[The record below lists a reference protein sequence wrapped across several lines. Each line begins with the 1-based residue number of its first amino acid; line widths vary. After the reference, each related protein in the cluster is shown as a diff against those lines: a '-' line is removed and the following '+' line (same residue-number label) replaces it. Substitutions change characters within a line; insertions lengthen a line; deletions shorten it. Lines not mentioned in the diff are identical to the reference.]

1 MTRRALLL
9 VHTNA
14 ASPDQEADFNTWYD
28 QVHVPQLLE
37 RVPGIVRATRFV
49 ASPEGPPTAE
59 HHLAIYEIEADDP
72 SAVLR
77 AIDRAAAEGRL
88 DFTPAMDTTRPPV
101 MALYELAPSAGSTDH
116 ACGQAVRR

>member
-1 MTRRALLL
+1 LTRRALLL

-14 ASPDQEADFNTWYD
+14 ASPEQETEFNSWYD

-37 RVPGIVRATRFV
+37 RIPGIVRATRFV

-59 HHLAIYEIEADDP
+59 RYLAIYEIEADDP

-77 AIDRAAAEGRL
+77 AIGEAAAGGRL
-88 DFTPAMDTTRPPV
+88 DFTPAMDTGKPPV
-101 MALYELAPSAGSTDH
+101 MALYELAPSA
-116 ACGQAVRR
+116 